1 MNLIA
6 LKGEPLHHVQDHT
19 VVIASYLVA
28 AVFLRPEIAGNAKLQ
43 RIAWMEITGEAFS
56 TPWGMVI

>member
-43 RIAWMEITGEAFS
+43 RIVDGNHR
-56 TPWGMVI
+56 